1 MDDARA
7 YLDKLRVEQYVEYSH
22 DEFVKVLKNRIRRW
36 TGDSSIMFA
45 NEERLVEELK
55 RLKQSGW
62 R

>member
-1 MDDARA
+1 MSDARV
-7 YLDKLRVEQYVEYSH
+7 YLDKLRAEQYAEYTH

-36 TGDSSIMFA
+36 TGDSRVMFA

-55 RLKQSGW
+55 RLEQSGG